1 MTEEDDDVQTPKS
14 SMGLADVYFVLF
26 RHKWLVLCSSLAG
39 LLAAFTLFFL
49 DSPKYRS
56 DARLLIRYVI
66 ENKSDNP
73 MGSDTQIKSPDSR
86 GENII
91 NSELE
96 ILTSRDI
103 AEKVASLVGPEKILK
118 GSFEASNSTAA
129 AIYIAKNL
137 TVEVPKRSDIIRLS
151 FSHPEPAVA
160 REVMQR
166 LVTAYLDKHREIH
179 QSAGMLDESL
189 QQQTD
194 QWRTRLTSTEEELF
208 KAKTNA
214 GIINIEDSQKVIGEQ
229 MNKTRMEL
237 YAAEAELAEKQTFLN
252 EIGKLSGNTNENP
265 TKTTDLSSIEKIN
278 QYKSICAQLEAFRK
292 KEMDY
297 MAQYTEE
304 NPLVK
309 AVREQI
315 AMAEKQRQKLE
326 QENPRLAMSGVA
338 TPDNRQQSLDPL
350 AESSRIA
357 ALKTKIE
364 TLKGQLDKLRL
375 DAAGVDQ
382 AGSLIRQLER
392 RKELEETNYRYY
404 SMNWEQY
411 RLTKEMGPGKVSNIS
426 TVQEPSIAVLDP
438 GKLFK
443 FMGIALAGGIL
454 GGVGLAFLIEMFL
467 DQTVKRAKDVESKL
481 KIPLAMSIPQLDAI
495 DRNGK
500 SQKGIKKEDGASLA
514 LWAPNHA
521 MNPYFEALRDRVTMY
536 CERVPHKPKLVGL
549 TSCSRQAGVSTLAMG
564 LASALS
570 QTGDGKVLLVDM
582 NPERGATHAFFDGK
596 PATGLLDGLEEGRR
610 DNALVQENLYVV
622 NGNSQDS
629 QFSVL
634 PRKFANLVPKLK
646 ASDYDYIIFDMPAVT
661 QTSITPR
668 LAGLLD
674 MVMMVIEA
682 EKTNVDIVNKASGM
696 LTQSKDNVTA
706 VLNKYHTY
714 VPERLH
720 QEF

>member
-1 MTEEDDDVQTPKS
+1 MTDEEAESKPS
-14 SMGLADVYFVLF
+14 SMGLGDVYFVLF
-26 RHKWLVLCSSLAG
+26 RRKWLILSSSAAG
-39 LLAAFTLFFL
+39 ALAAVALFFL

-56 DARLLIRYVI
+56 DAKLLIRYVI

-73 MGSDTQIKSPDSR
+73 LNTDQQIKSPDSR

-96 ILTSRDI
+96 ILTSLDL
-103 AEKVASLVGPEKILK
+103 AEKVAALVGPGRILK
-118 GSFEASNSTAA
+118 GSFEESNSTAA

-137 TVEVPKRSDIIRLS
+137 AVEVPKRSDIIKLS
-151 FSHPEPAVA
+151 FSHPDPVVA

-194 QWRTRLTSTEEELF
+194 QWRTRLTATEEELF

-214 GIINIEDSQKVIGEQ
+214 GIINVADSQKVIGEQ
-229 MNKTRMEL
+229 MSKTRMEL
-237 YAAEAELAEKQTFLN
+237 YAAEAELAEKQSLLN
-252 EIGKLSGNTNENP
+252 EIGKLSNAGSGSGTNGA
-265 TKTTDLSSIEKIN
+265 DLSSVDKIN
-278 QYKSICAQLEAFRK
+278 QYKSISGQLEAFRK
-292 KEMDY
+292 REMDY
-297 MAQYTEE
+297 MAQFTDE

-309 AVREQI
+309 GVREQI
-315 AMAEKQRQKLE
+315 ALAEKQKRKME
-326 QENPRLAMSGVA
+326 EENPGLAMSGIA
-338 TPDNRQQSLDPL
+338 SPDTRQQALDPL
-350 AESSRIA
+350 AESSRLA
-357 ALKTKIE
+357 ALKTRIE
-364 TLKGQLDKLRL
+364 ILRGQMDKLRL
-375 DAAGVDQ
+375 DSAGVDQ
-382 AGSLIRQLER
+382 AGSVIRQLER

-404 SMNWEQY
+404 SMSWEQY

-438 GKLFK
+438 GKLLK
-443 FMGIALAGGIL
+443 YMGIALAGGIM
-454 GGVGLAFLIEMFL
+454 GGLGLAFLLELFI
-467 DQTVKRAKDVESKL
+467 DQTVKRSKDVETKL
-481 KIPLAMSIPQLDAI
+481 NIPLSVSIPQLDGRRR
-495 DRNGK
+495 DGK
-500 SQKGIKKEDGASLA
+500 QSKALVKNDGAKATPWS
-514 LWAPNHA
+514 PDHA
-521 MNPYFEALRDRVTMY
+521 MYPYFEALRDRVTMY
-536 CERVPHKPKLVGL
+536 CQRVPHKPKLVGL
-549 TSCSRQAGVSTLAMG
+549 TSCSRSAGVSTLAMG

-582 NPERGATHAFFDGK
+582 NPEQGAAHAFFEGK
-596 PATGLLDGLEEGRR
+596 PVTGLLDGLEAGLR
-610 DNALVQENLYVV
+610 DSALVQDNLYVV
-622 NGNSQDS
+622 NANTQD
-629 QFSVL
+629 QKFSVL

-646 ASDYDYIIFDMPAVT
+646 ASDYDYIIFDMPTVT

-668 LAGLLD
+668 MAGLLD

-714 VPERLH
+714 VPEKLH